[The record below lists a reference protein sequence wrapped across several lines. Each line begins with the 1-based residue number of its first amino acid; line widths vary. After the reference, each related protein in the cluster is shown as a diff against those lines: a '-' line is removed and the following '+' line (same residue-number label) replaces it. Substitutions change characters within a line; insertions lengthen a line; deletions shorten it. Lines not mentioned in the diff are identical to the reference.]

1 VRVTRYQL
9 AAFVFA
15 GAMAGFMGAVYGHY
29 NTIVS
34 PQVLGFGILM
44 MLLAM
49 IIIGGW
55 GTVWGPVI
63 GTIVLT
69 VVTYYAE
76 GWWPGYESLI
86 GASIM
91 VAVILFLR
99 GGLVGTAEKVRQL
112 TRGAKTRTEA
122 VSE

>member
-1 VRVTRYQL
+1 
-9 AAFVFA
+9 
-15 GAMAGFMGAVYGHY
+15 
-29 NTIVS
+29 
-34 PQVLGFGILM
+34 
-44 MLLAM
+44 
-49 IIIGGW
+49 
-55 GTVWGPVI
+55 VWGPVI

-86 GASIM
+86 SAALM

-99 GGLVGTAEKVRQL
+99 GGLVGTAEKFRRL
-112 TRGAKTRTEA
+112 TRSTKNRTEA